1 MLAIIPARSGSKG
14 LPGKNIKKLH
24 GKPMIAYTIQ
34 AALKSKYIDNVIVS
48 TDSIEIETIAK
59 NFGAKSYFLRPK
71 LLASDEANAID
82 NYIFTINKLNND
94 FNYKIDDF
102 VVLQPTSPLRVTKD
116 IDSAIDIFYTK
127 KADSVIS
134 YSEESHPLKWHKYI
148 SKDGRFENIFDDS
161 LLNRQEFRTSF
172 YPNGAIYVFKYRL
185 IKRKMYYSNNSFAYI
200 MPRSRSVDVDTFDD
214 FQYIE
219 FLMSKFNDRKS

>member
-14 LPGKNIKKLH
+14 LPGKNIKKLL
-24 GKPMIAYTIQ
+24 GKPMIAYTIE
-34 AALKSKYIDNVIVS
+34 AALNSKYVDDVIVS
-48 TDSIEIETIAK
+48 TDSREIETIAK

-71 LLASDEANAID
+71 LLASDESNAID
-82 NYIFTINKLNND
+82 NLNND
-94 FNYKIDDF
+94 FNYSIDDF
-102 VVLQPTSPLRVTKD
+102 VVLQPTSPLRVSKD
-116 IDSAIDIFYTK
+116 IDAAIDIFYKK

-172 YPNGAIYVFKYRL
+172 YPNGAIYVFKFGL
-185 IKRKMYYSNNSFAYI
+185 IKRKHYYNNNSFAYI
-200 MPRSRSVDVDTFDD
+200 MPRARSVDVDTFDD

-219 FLMSKFNDRKS
+219 FLMSKFNDRKP

>member
-24 GKPMIAYTIQ
+24 GKPMIAYTIE

-48 TDSIEIETIAK
+48 TDSSEIETVAK

-71 LLASDEANAID
+71 LLASDEAKAID

-94 FNYKIDDF
+94 FNYKIHDF
-102 VVLQPTSPLRVTKD
+102 VVLQPTSPLRASKD
-116 IDSAIDIFYTK
+116 IDAAIDIFYAK

-148 SKDGRFENIFDDS
+148 SKDGRFENIFNDS
-161 LLNRQEFRTSF
+161 LLNRQEFRASF
-172 YPNGAIYVFKYRL
+172 YPNGAIYVFRFGL
-185 IKRKMYYSNNSFAYI
+185 IKRKLYYSNNSFAYI
-200 MPRSRSVDVDTFDD
+200 MPRARSVDVDTLDD

-219 FLMSKFNDRKS
+219 FLMSKSNDRKS